1 VTPKMAATDNKKAVK
16 NKLNAKNHVEPAH
29 TFPAFFLKKAKNELN
44 AESFIDA
51 PMVTSEFV
59 VSRWPQQLLI
69 RIKTAVMCRNGFSMT
84 YNCNAMLG
92 LSL

>member
-1 VTPKMAATDNKKAVK
+1 MVAIDNNKAAK
-16 NKLNAKNHVEPAH
+16 NKLNAKKLVEPAH
-29 TFPAFFLKKAKNELN
+29 AIPAFFLKKAKNELN

-51 PMVTSEFV
+51 PMVTGEFV
-59 VSRWPQQLLI
+59 VSRWPRQLPN

-92 LSL
+92 PYL